1 MGAHFPI
8 SQVAAALEVGCT
20 IEMGR
25 FEKLGG
31 LDERIHQ
38 TLIYL
43 YRISIYVSVSICK
56 YIYIYKCIYTIY
68 TYTFG

>member
-1 MGAHFPI
+1 MGRF
-8 SQVAAALEVGCT
+8 
-20 IEMGR
+20 EMGR

-43 YRISIYVSVSICK
+43 YIYILNDFRISIYVSVSIC
-56 YIYIYKCIYTIY
+56 IYIYVSILYTL
-68 TYTFG
+68 THLGE